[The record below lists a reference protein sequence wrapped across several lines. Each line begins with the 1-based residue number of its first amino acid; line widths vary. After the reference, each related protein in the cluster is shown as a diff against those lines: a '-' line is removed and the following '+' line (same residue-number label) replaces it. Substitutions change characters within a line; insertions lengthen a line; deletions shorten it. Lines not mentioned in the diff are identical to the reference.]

1 MSIKGRIIKW
11 DDEKGFGFIKV
22 PDNAENIFVHASSFV
37 DKRLRPAVGDEV
49 TFEVK
54 QSHRGLEAKK
64 VCYPNQPSQLLTT
77 PNLPRNHRNNTRPSS
92 SISSFLLKLII
103 LVSLIIGSYY
113 FYTQYQQKIRL
124 TDYTKP
130 VYAEGT
136 SNTSTLNS
144 SSNFKCD
151 GRQHCSQMNSLEE
164 AKFFIK
170 NCPNTKMDGDN
181 DGEPCENDSRW

>member
-1 MSIKGRIIKW
+1 MSIQGRIIKW

-54 QSHRGLEAKK
+54 QSQRGLEAKK

-77 PNLPRNHRNNTRPSS
+77 SNLPGNHRNNTRASS

-103 LVSLIIGSYY
+103 LVGLIIGSYY
-113 FYTQYQQKIRL
+113 FYTQYQQKIRP

-130 VYAEGT
+130 VYAEST

-164 AKFFIK
+164 AEFFIK